1 VHIVL
6 LGTAAGGGFPQ
17 WNCWCPTCRIAR
29 SAPHRAVRRRQSSA
43 AVSTDGSRWF
53 LLNAS
58 PDVREQ
64 IDCLPGPVPSGT
76 RHVPLEGIVVTDAE
90 LDHTLG
96 IVLLREARHLQL
108 YATPAVREILE
119 QDSRMLPVTQA
130 FAKVDVTELQ
140 LGRSIPLSYRNG
152 EPSGLTI
159 EAFEV
164 AAGPPRFATG
174 TSAGHTV
181 GLILVD
187 EKTGGVCAYVPG
199 CGELDS
205 TLLHRLSETHLVLF
219 DGTFWTDDELPSLG
233 ISDRRAREMDHQPIS
248 GAGGSLSSLA
258 TLRRPQKVYTHIN
271 NTNPILLEDSAERA
285 TVERAGLAVGVDGMT
300 FSL

>member
-1 VHIVL
+1 
-6 LGTAAGGGFPQ
+6 
-17 WNCWCPTCRIAR
+17 
-29 SAPHRAVRRRQSSA
+29 
-43 AVSTDGSRWF
+43 
-53 LLNAS
+53 
-58 PDVREQ
+58 
-64 IDCLPGPVPSGT
+64 
-76 RHVPLEGIVVTDAE
+76 VVTDAE

-119 QDSRMLPVTQA
+119 QDSRMLRVTQA

-140 LGRSIPLSYRNG
+140 LGRSIPLCYRNG

-174 TSAGHTV
+174 TSTGHTV

-205 TLLHRLSETHLVLF
+205 TLLNRLSETDLVLF

-285 TVERAGLAVGVDGMT
+285 TVERAGLAVGADGMT